1 MSKIIT
7 EHDVNDVMFFMKD
20 NKIVSSKIKAIFITI
35 KEDSVNITN
44 YVYGESKEY
53 NSSEL
58 FKTKESLINTL

>member
-35 KEDSVNITN
+35 KRRFCKHN
-44 YVYGESKEY
+44 
-53 NSSEL
+53 
-58 FKTKESLINTL
+58 